1 MFFVTWSKV
10 DGPANVAEI
19 VDESAARNVFD
30 ALESSGFPYVA
41 MRDGTRLLYSTMTDS
56 PAPPFMSPR
65 EAKGCTHPE
74 DEPCFG
80 QRKPAPA
87 PHPRLSVER
96 EARRQAAAALD
107 HHLPGSGPEYDW
119 NADPDSIL
127 RSDT

>member
-1 MFFVTWSKV
+1 MFFVTWSTV

-19 VDESAARNVFD
+19 AEESAARNVFD

-65 EAKGCTHPE
+65 EAKGCTHRE

-80 QRKPAPA
+80 ARRCFRCRKADCDKTGACTPA
-87 PHPRLSVER
+87 PHPRDGV
-96 EARRQAAAALD
+96 ARDMARNQAAAALD
-107 HHLPGSGPEYDW
+107 HHLPGGDQS
-119 NADPDSIL
+119 
-127 RSDT
+127 